1 MLIAHPSFSLLYI
14 LDEVIS
20 PTMTI
25 KAVGLIT
32 IFGLELYIFYKIK
45 DTFKSIKGQKNIIIF
60 LIIALFAAFILYSLL
75 LEYGPDYLKAQQRLF
90 LMNQSSRSMSD
101 LARASARLIY
111 FLEHLNYIT
120 FSYVDTFHNISC
132 YSIIAIYP
140 YKSSPA
146 LAIINN
152 RKHRNFHNRTR
163 AINRIGPHN
172 QDVLSVLVGL
182 LLGDGYANN
191 RSGEGVRFAIKQ
203 SKIHKDYLFFLYNF
217 FLIRGY
223 TSNLEPR
230 LYKRTIKGIDK
241 LYLGYEFNTYT
252 FRSLVWLYELFY
264 KNGKKVIPQNISKL
278 LTPLSL
284 AILLADD
291 GCFVKSGVRIS
302 LNAFTLPEIKLFVL
316 TLKEKFNLDCTIQ
329 EVYLKNPKSLPDDS
343 TVRSDTQK
351 NKYIKKEKYSIY
363 IRSKSLLTLK
373 NLVSPHMP
381 KSMLY
386 KIGL

>member
-1 MLIAHPSFSLLYI
+1 MLIAQPSFSLLYI

-25 KAVGLIT
+25 KAVGLIHT
-32 IFGLELYIFYKIK
+32 IFGLKLYILYKIK
-45 DTFKSIKGQKNIIIF
+45 DTFKLSRFAVRGQKNIII
-60 LIIALFAAFILYSLL
+60 LIFITGVIVVIFSYLKTYELLALSLSSFDMERYLYNYLTTTRFDPDKGVDAFIDIFYCLTAVLPILKFKVGGTKASLL
-75 LEYGPDYLKAQQRLF
+75 FK
-90 LMNQSSRSMSD
+90 
-101 LARASARLIY
+101 I
-111 FLEHLNYIT
+111 
-120 FSYVDTFHNISC
+120 
-132 YSIIAIYP
+132 
-140 YKSSPA
+140 K
-146 LAIINN
+146 
-152 RKHRNFHNRTR
+152 NFHTRTR